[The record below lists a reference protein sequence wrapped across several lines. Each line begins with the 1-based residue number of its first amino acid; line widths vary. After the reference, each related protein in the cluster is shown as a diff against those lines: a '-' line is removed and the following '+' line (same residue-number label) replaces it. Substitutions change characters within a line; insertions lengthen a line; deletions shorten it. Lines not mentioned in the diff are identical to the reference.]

1 MKKLIDEL
9 ELALLLANSEKLRRL
24 EVSLNNYYSLEENNY
39 FDWILDELLLLSDK
53 YESLEHYI
61 KFNC

>member
-1 MKKLIDEL
+1 MKKLIDGP
-9 ELALLLANSEKLRRL
+9 ELALLLANSEKLHRL

-39 FDWILDELLLLSDK
+39 FDWILDELPLLLDK
-53 YESLEHYI
+53 YESLEYYI

>member
-1 MKKLIDEL
+1 MKKLIDGL

-39 FDWILDELLLLSDK
+39 FDWILDELLLLLDK